1 VPADGFYE
9 WTGSPGAKRPHL
21 IRPRH
26 RGLMALGAIY
36 ENWMGADGSEIE
48 TMAILTTAANATV
61 SVLHDRMPVII
72 PPEQFELWLDCRPGT
87 TAEIAPLLAPA
98 PDDLLDIVEV
108 SRKLNNSRNE
118 GPELQEPVATQPPLL

>member
-1 VPADGFYE
+1 
-9 WTGSPGAKRPHL
+9 
-21 IRPRH
+21 
-26 RGLMALGAIY
+26 MALAAIY

-48 TMAILTTAANATV
+48 TMAILTTAANGTM

-87 TAEIAPLLAPA
+87 TAEIAHLLAPA
-98 PDDLLDIVEV
+98 PDNLLDIVEV

-118 GPELQEPVATQPPLL
+118 GPEVQEPVVAAPTLL